1 MTVII
6 SLFIGVPGELGQKR
20 SGPLLG
26 AVAGL
31 EVIIFLLYLLSAF
44 IGHDQSYRD
53 IMKLFNSYYAS
64 DRRHDSAGIRW
75 DTIPIFLILGINI
88 IVYGIVFVNNHP
100 TQSSG
105 SIGLFVIPA
114 FSWNVWVPIIFD
126 DSMKREFGIFCALN
140 KSTLITFLI
149 GPSLVLLNLCW
160 HPHTLLLFSGTE
172 SVVFLMAAIV
182 LAAASKVTERRYLH
196 CIAYSVL

>member
-1 MTVII
+1 MII
-6 SLFIGVPGELGQKR
+6 SLFIGIPGELDQKR

-26 AVAGL
+26 AVASL

-44 IGHDQSYRD
+44 IGHDQSCRD
-53 IMKLFNSYYAS
+53 IMKSINSYYAF
-64 DRRHDSAGIRW
+64 DRRYDSADIPW
-75 DTIPIFLILGINI
+75 DTIPIFLILSINI
-88 IVYGIVFVNNHP
+88 IIYSIVLVNSHP

-105 SIGLFVIPA
+105 SIGLFVVPF
-114 FSWNVWVPIIFD
+114 FSWNAWVPIFFA
-126 DSMKREFGIFCALN
+126 DSMEREFGIFCTLN
-140 KSTLITFLI
+140 KSTLVAFVI

-172 SVVFLMAAIV
+172 SVVFLMAAVV
-182 LAAASKVTERRYLH
+182 LAGTSKVTERGYLH